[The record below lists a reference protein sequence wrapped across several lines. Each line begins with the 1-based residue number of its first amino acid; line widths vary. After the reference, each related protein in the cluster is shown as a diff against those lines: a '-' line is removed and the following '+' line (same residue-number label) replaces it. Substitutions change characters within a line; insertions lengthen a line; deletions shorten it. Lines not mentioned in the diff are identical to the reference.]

1 MSELHDLAATV
12 QRQLIAR
19 GELSCLEL
27 TDHYL
32 ARIEALNPKLRAF
45 TTVTADTARERAAAL
60 DDDQNRGA
68 TRSHEL
74 PLWGMPF
81 ADKDL
86 VDRAGVVTTFGSRAL
101 RQNVATASHPLV
113 ETMDAAGGVS
123 LGKTNTP
130 EFGFPSYTENQL
142 FVDDESDASKVA
154 RNPWQTDLG
163 PGGSSGGAAV
173 AVAARMLPFA
183 PGSDGGG
190 SVRIPAAACGLVGLK
205 PSRGRV
211 PAGAGQESLAGLVV
225 SGPIARSVADA
236 ALLFD
241 GMRGHAPHPFATVAP
256 RGEAAY
262 LDILDAPIKPLRIG
276 FNSWSPWATDYRIEV
291 EDEAAIALEQTIRL
305 SERLGHRVE
314 PVEPRPF
321 PEYFAAFRTIW
332 QAGASQVPA
341 AVIESGQ
348 VEPLTRWLYERSQE
362 VSAAQLV
369 WALDALARFEQQIIA
384 DYAPYDL
391 VLTPAMAMAPRP
403 LGWYDQSDGERNFEQ
418 QCQYTPFTSYLN
430 ACGLPAISLPV
441 HSSRAA
447 ASASVLSGGDA
458 VELPFGVQAIGRPG
472 DERTL
477 LQFGQQLENELQWQ
491 LRVPPAA
498 ML

>member
-1 MSELHDLAATV
+1 MSELHDLAATE

-27 TDHYL
+27 TNHYL
-32 ARIEALNPKLRAF
+32 ARIDALNPKLRAL
-45 TTVTADTARERAAAL
+45 TTVTADAARERAAAL
-60 DDDQNRGA
+60 DEDRSGVA
-68 TRSHEL
+68 TRIHEL
-74 PLWGMPF
+74 PLWGLPF

-86 VDRAGVVTTFGSRAL
+86 IDRAGVVTTFGSRAL
-101 RQNVATASHPLV
+101 RQNVATESNPLV
-113 ETMDAAGGVS
+113 TVMDEAGGVS
-123 LGKTNTP
+123 LGKSNTP
-130 EFGFPSYTENQL
+130 EFGFPSYTENDL
-142 FVDDESDASKVA
+142 FADDEDDASKVA
-154 RNPWQTDLG
+154 RNPWHTDLG

-211 PAGAGQESLAGLVV
+211 AAGSGQETLAGLAVA
-225 SGPIARSVADA
+225 GPLARSVADA

-241 GMRGHAPHPFATVAP
+241 GMRGHARHPFSTVAP
-256 RGEAAY
+256 GGEAAY
-262 LDILDAPIKPLRIG
+262 LDALDEPVRPLRIG

-291 EDEAAIALEQTIRL
+291 DEEPAIALEETIRL
-305 SERLGHRVE
+305 AERLGHTVE
-314 PVEPRPF
+314 EVQPRPF
-321 PEYFAAFRTIW
+321 NDYVAAFRTIW

-341 AVIESGQ
+341 EVIASGQ
-348 VEPLTRWLYERSQE
+348 VQTLTKWLYERSQQ

-369 WALDALARFEQQIIA
+369 WALDALSRFEQQIIA

-391 VLTPAMAMAPRP
+391 VLTPAMAMSPRP
-403 LGWYDQSDGERNFEQ
+403 LGWYDQTDGERNFEQ

-441 HSSRAA
+441 RQSRAA
-447 ASASVLSGGDA
+447 ASAAVLSGGDA
-458 VELPFGVQAIGRPG
+458 AELPYGVQAIGRPG

-477 LQFGQQLENELQWQ
+477 LQFGQQLERELQWQ

-498 ML
+498 AL